1 MPCVLIGS
9 VKHAMCADWIC
20 LHAVWADWICHTCHV
35 GLLDLSDMPCG
46 LIGSVSHA
54 VWVDWICQSCHM
66 GLLLIFPVPYDSFS
80 LHDSWLYSNLHEN
93 HLHQHVVPPHTDVG
107 YSCSQNETRLV

>member
-1 MPCVLIGS
+1 
-9 VKHAMCADWIC
+9 
-20 LHAVWADWICHTCHV
+20 
-35 GLLDLSDMPCG
+35 MPCG

-93 HLHQHVVPPHTDVG
+93 HLISMLYPPILMLVIHAVRMKPGLCKLRPSAGRRNTRNEPTWHV
-107 YSCSQNETRLV
+107 Y